1 VLKEFRDFL
10 VRGNVVALAIAVVI
24 GAAFLAVVT
33 AFTTNILTPLLGL
46 VGIPDMSTWAFTL
59 PNGNVVAYGLFLNAL
74 LNFILVAAAI
84 FFFVVRPMN
93 AMEARRKATEAAET
107 KVCTE
112 CASEIPVG
120 ARRCPNCTQPQPLA
134 A

>member
-1 VLKEFRDFL
+1 MLGEFRDFL

-33 AFTTNILTPLLGL
+33 AFTANILTPLLGL
-46 VGIPDMSTWAFTL
+46 VGMPDMSTWAYTL
-59 PNGNVVAYGLFLNAL
+59 PNGNVVAFGLFLNAL

-93 AMEARRKATEAAET
+93 AMEARRKAGEEAT
-107 KVCTE
+107 SKTCTE
-112 CASEIPVG
+112 CASEIPIA
-120 ARRCPNCTQPQPLA
+120 ARRCPSCTQLQA

>member
-1 VLKEFRDFL
+1 
-10 VRGNVVALAIAVVI
+10 LAIAVVI

-33 AFTTNILTPLLGL
+33 SFTTNILTPLLGL
-46 VGIPDMSTWAFTL
+46 AGIPDMSTWAFTL
-59 PNGNVVAYGLFLNAL
+59 PNGNIVAYGLFLNAL

-93 AMEARRKATEAAET
+93 AMEARRKAGEDATT

-112 CASEIPVG
+112 CASEIPV
-120 ARRCPNCTQPQPLA
+120 AAKRCPHCTQPQA
-134 A
+134 

>member
-1 VLKEFRDFL
+1 MIKEFRDFL

-46 VGIPDMSTWAFTL
+46 VGIPDMSTWAYTL

-93 AMEARRKATEAAET
+93 RMEARRMASEEATT
-107 KVCTE
+107 KTCTE
-112 CASEIPVG
+112 CASEIPL
-120 ARRCPNCTQPQPLA
+120 AATRCPNCTQPQPA
-134 A
+134 

>member
-1 VLKEFRDFL
+1 MLREFRDFL

-33 AFTTNILTPLLGL
+33 SFTTNILTPLLGL
-46 VGIPDMSTWAFTL
+46 AGIPDMSTWGFTL

-93 AMEARRKATEAAET
+93 RIEARRTATEEATT
-107 KVCTE
+107 KTCTE
-112 CASEIPVG
+112 CASEIPL
-120 ARRCPNCTQPQPLA
+120 AAKRCPNCAQPQPA
-134 A
+134 

>member
-1 VLKEFRDFL
+1 MLREFRDFL

-46 VGIPDMSTWAFTL
+46 VGIPDMSTWAYTL

-93 AMEARRKATEAAET
+93 AMEARRKSAEEATT
-107 KVCTE
+107 KTCTE
-112 CASEIPVG
+112 CASDIPI
-120 ARRCPNCTQPQPLA
+120 AAKRCPNCTQPQA

>member
-1 VLKEFRDFL
+1 MLKEFRDFL

-59 PNGNVVAYGLFLNAL
+59 PNGNVVGYGIFLNAL

-84 FFFVVRPMN
+84 FFFVVKPMN
-93 AMEARRKATEAAET
+93 AMEARRKANEEATT
-107 KVCTE
+107 KTCTE
-112 CASEIPVG
+112 CASDIP
-120 ARRCPNCTQPQPLA
+120 AAAKRCPNCTQPQA
-134 A
+134 